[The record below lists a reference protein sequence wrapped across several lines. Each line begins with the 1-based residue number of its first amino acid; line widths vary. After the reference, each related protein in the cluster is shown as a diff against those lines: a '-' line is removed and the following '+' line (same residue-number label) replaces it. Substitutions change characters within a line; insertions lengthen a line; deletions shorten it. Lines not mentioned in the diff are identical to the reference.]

1 MIYAGAFFPEFK
13 DAPAWRKSGIDIL
26 NREIHVQVYEDGGQ
40 FELDPH
46 YHLAAIN
53 IFCKALG
60 IADTNGFRKEFPQD
74 YLDTIENMI
83 MFYAN
88 ISFPDYTNPCFS
100 DAKLTTKKEMVKNY
114 KSWSKLF
121 PKNQAI
127 KYFATEGKEG
137 ALPDYMSKG
146 FLKSGFFVFR
156 NSWGMDAT
164 QMVVKAGPKAFWH
177 CQPDNGTFELWF
189 NRQEFVPGFWFVCIR
204 R

>member
-1 MIYAGAFFPEFK
+1 MIYCLCCWFMIYAGAFFPEFK

-88 ISFPDYTNPCFS
+88 LFFLRLICRS
-100 DAKLTTKKEMVKNY
+100 TT
-114 KSWSKLF
+114 S
-121 PKNQAI
+121 P
-127 KYFATEGKEG
+127 
-137 ALPDYMSKG
+137 
-146 FLKSGFFVFR
+146 
-156 NSWGMDAT
+156 
-164 QMVVKAGPKAFWH
+164 
-177 CQPDNGTFELWF
+177 GTT
-189 NRQEFVPGFWFVCIR
+189 
-204 R
+204 